1 MTEDRSPASP
11 AYPEV
16 LGTPMPTHPTMI
28 TSTPTP
34 LSSSVLLDVVD
45 DVIEYAIPVPR
56 CIHGTRADAPD
67 GCPQCER
74 EDDANLASSVIL
86 DIVTPREGQANGC
99 DWCDLPSVV
108 KVLENGWLYYGCYM
122 HGVKWFPEAMR
133 QVSTLSLVK
142 VTVGPDSTYD
152 EYTKIR
158 RMANEWT
165 LHLLRGNNLCTLHS
179 LIKLG
184 H

>member
-11 AYPEV
+11 AYLEV
-16 LGTPMPTHPTMI
+16 LGTPMHSTIPTQHT
-28 TSTPTP
+28 TSIPTP
-34 LSSSVLLDVVD
+34 LASNIMDRSPASLAYL
-45 DVIEYAIPVPR
+45 EVP
-56 CIHGTRADAPD
+56 GTPMHST
-67 GCPQCER
+67 P
-74 EDDANLASSVIL
+74 LASNIIL

-108 KVLENGWLYYGCYM
+108 KVLEDGWLYYGCYM

-142 VTVGPDSTYD
+142 VTVGPDSTHD

>member
-1 MTEDRSPASP
+1 VTEDRSPASP
-11 AYPEV
+11 AYLEV
-16 LGTPMPTHPTMI
+16 LGTPMHSTIPTQHT
-28 TSTPTP
+28 TSTHTP
-34 LSSSVLLDVVD
+34 L
-45 DVIEYAIPVPR
+45 
-56 CIHGTRADAPD
+56 
-67 GCPQCER
+67 
-74 EDDANLASSVIL
+74 ASNVIL

-108 KVLENGWLYYGCYM
+108 KVLEDGWLYYGCYM
-122 HGVKWFPEAMR
+122 HGVKWFPVAMR

-142 VTVGPDSTYD
+142 VTVGPDSTHD